1 MGFFKLSTHYLIK
14 LSMNSTILIRIKY
27 ILILSIFTL
36 TCLAR
41 NRIEDST
48 INYFLKTQ
56 LKDKDKP
63 KADNKVEGLIP
74 KASSDSLYKVIFG
87 SLPKST
93 LSYSE
98 DKESN
103 KRNKKGR
110 FSFEMTD
117 KVKTKSAFY

>member
-1 MGFFKLSTHYLIK
+1 
-14 LSMNSTILIRIKY
+14 MNRNILIRIKFV
-27 ILILSIFTL
+27 LILSAFTL
-36 TCLAR
+36 VCLAH

-48 INYFLKTQ
+48 INYFSITD

-63 KADNKVEGLIP
+63 KAENKVEELIP

-87 SLPKST
+87 TLPKNAISMAENSKT
-93 LSYSE
+93 S
-98 DKESN
+98 KQ
-103 KRNKKGR
+103 NKKGR